1 MEKMELEDFDQELPD
16 RMNLAVIMEK
26 QPSTHPWADFRY
38 DAIGA
43 VVRDGDEEK
52 SITRRAFPGHGPE
65 SATTSGRMRELLP

>member
-52 SITRRAFPGHGPE
+52 SITSISWSRA
-65 SATTSGRMRELLP
+65 

>member
-26 QPSTHPWADFRY
+26 Q
-38 DAIGA
+38 
-43 VVRDGDEEK
+43 
-52 SITRRAFPGHGPE
+52 RAFPGHGPE